1 MGLFGKK
8 KKQESSISN
17 YLDGYSTHKSLAA
30 KITELF
36 GGYSANND
44 DIYEELLALLI
55 GADIG
60 VEAAEKMMDEL
71 KERVNEKFMRSAERI
86 TDELCDIIIERYKD
100 KNLLEI
106 KEHTNKLIMMVGVNG
121 AGKTTTI
128 SKLVNYFKSEGKT
141 VGLIAA
147 DTFRAGAVDQLQRW
161 ADRLSVHCITG
172 KENADPASV
181 LVDGCR
187 YYKEHPVDI
196 IIADTAG
203 RLQNKANLMKELE
216 KMVKVTKRELTSND
230 LDIWLTIDATTGQN
244 GLSQAEMFI
253 ESSKVTGVVL
263 TKMDGTSKGG
273 IVLSI
278 NDKYKLPVAFMTYGE
293 NIEAI
298 SPFEIESYARMLI
311 KGN

>member
-1 MGLFGKK
+1 MGLFSKK
-8 KKQESSISN
+8 KESSITS
-17 YLDGYSTHKSLAA
+17 YLDGYSKSKSLAA

-55 GADIG
+55 GADVG
-60 VEAAEKMMDEL
+60 VEASEKLMDAL
-71 KERVNEKFMRSAERI
+71 KERVNENFMRNPRQIIDA
-86 TDELCDIIIERYKD
+86 LCDIIIENYKD
-100 KNLLEI
+100 KNIHEVSQH
-106 KEHTNKLIMMVGVNG
+106 ENKLIMMVGVNG

-128 SKLVNYFKSEGKT
+128 SKIANYYLQQGKK

-161 ADRLSVHCITG
+161 ADRLQIHCVTG

-187 YYKEHPVDI
+187 YYKENPVDI
-196 IIADTAG
+196 ILADTAG
-203 RLQNKANLMKELE
+203 RLQNKANLMRELE
-216 KMVKVTKRELTSND
+216 KMVKVTSRELNTKD
-230 LDIWLTIDATTGQN
+230 LDIWLVVDATTGQN

-253 ESSKVTGVVL
+253 ESSKVNAVVL

-278 NDKYKLPVAFMTYGE
+278 NDKYNLPVQFMTFGE

-298 SPFEIESYARMLI
+298 EAFDVEDYVNMLI
-311 KGN
+311 KGSR

>member
-8 KKQESSISN
+8 KKESSISN
-17 YLDGYSTHKSLAA
+17 YLDGYSTHKSLAV

-60 VEAAEKMMDEL
+60 VEAAEKIMDEL

-100 KNLLEI
+100 KNIIDI

-128 SKLVNYFKSEGKT
+128 SKLINHFKSEGKT

-147 DTFRAGAVDQLQRW
+147 DTFRAGAIDQLQRW
-161 ADRLSVHCITG
+161 ADRLNVHCVSG

-187 YYKEHPVDI
+187 YYKENPVDI

-203 RLQNKANLMKELE
+203 RLQNKTNLMKELE
-216 KMVKVTKRELTSND
+216 KMVKVTKRELATND

-278 NDKYKLPVAFMTYGE
+278 NDKYNLPVVFMTYGE

-298 SPFEIESYARMLI
+298 SQFTIEDYARMLI